1 MIQNASFRRKIVY
14 LTMIALLLLP
24 LYVIG
29 NPAKGDPSGLQ
40 SRPGGKLAQ
49 LRAEY
54 DLSQAELGDIDPT
67 SASMNLATLGLKGV
81 AAAILWGK
89 ANTYKK
95 TENWEALIAVVNQMS
110 KLQPHFIS
118 VWEFQSHNLSYNV
131 SVEHDDFRFRYQW
144 VKKGIDFLIKGTRY
158 NRREPRLF
166 HTVGW
171 YTGQKFGVADEHR
184 QFRRLYADDNDFHES
199 LSDYVPVDSE
209 ARGANGKPD
218 NWLTSKLWYDDA
230 YDLVDN
236 QGASL
241 RGKSAHIFFADNP
254 KAQMNFAQA
263 IEKEGYL
270 DEKAENAW
278 RKGLLEWEA
287 FGERVVPTTWGE
299 NIRLTDREAKARE
312 AQRYENELIS
322 LMPQI
327 REEMLASRR
336 ATLTD
341 EERAALA
348 KGLEQVTS
356 QEEAAAWYSG
366 RNKMTITNR
375 ELADRAPEAIR
386 AKAHRLASQALRT
399 STTIQRIV
407 NYRTQVNYEYW
418 RTRCQVEQ
426 LRETVEARN
435 LVFSAKE
442 KMDAALLEAAR
453 QDFEQAWDKWAIIFQ
468 QYPQL
473 LEDVVASDLTDDFR
487 RYVRLLDQLDEELPQ
502 EFKLM
507 EMLQGGP
514 GRQTEEAPTMP
525 SNDMGDF
532 GASAPLGSAESSSPA
547 PQDPP
552 AQDPAPKDENE

>member
-14 LTMIALLLLP
+14 LALIALLLLP
-24 LYVIG
+24 LYFIG
-29 NPAKGDPSGLQ
+29 NPAKGDPSNPQ

-54 DLSQAELGDIDPT
+54 DLSQAELGEIDPT

-89 ANTYKK
+89 ANNYKK

-118 VWEFQSHNLSYNV
+118 VWEFQSHNLAYNV
-131 SVEHDDFRFRYQW
+131 SVEHDDFRFRYSW
-144 VKKGIDFLIKGTRY
+144 VKKGIEFLIKGTRY

-184 QFRRLYADDNDFHES
+184 QFRRLYADDQDFHTF
-199 LSDYVPVDSE
+199 LSTYVPLDSE

-254 KAQMNFAQA
+254 KAQMNYAQA

-270 DEKAENAW
+270 DEKAESAW
-278 RKGLLEWEA
+278 RKGLAEWRE
-287 FGERVVPTTWGE
+287 FGERVVPTSWGE
-299 NIRLTDREAKARE
+299 NIRLIDREAKAQE
-312 AQRYENELIS
+312 AKRYENELIS
-322 LMPQI
+322 LMPKL
-327 REEMLASRR
+327 REEILAERR
-336 ATLTD
+336 ATLNELETSALTKSTEQVTSD
-341 EERAALA
+341 EERAA
-348 KGLEQVTS
+348 
-356 QEEAAAWYSG
+356 WISG
-366 RNKMTITNR
+366 KNKMTITNR
-375 ELADRAPEAIR
+375 ELANRAPEEIR
-386 AKAHRLASQALRT
+386 AKAHRLASQTA
-399 STTIQRIV
+399 TTATTLQRIIS
-407 NYRTQVNYEYW
+407 YRTQVNYEYW

-442 KMDAALLEAAR
+442 KMEVALLEDARKDYEAAW
-453 QDFEQAWDKWAIIFQ
+453 AKWAVIFQ
-468 QYPQL
+468 QYPEL
-473 LEDVVASDLTDDFR
+473 LEDVVASDLTEDFR
-487 RYVRLLDQLDEELPQ
+487 RYVQLLDQLDEKLPEDLELR
-502 EFKLM
+502 KLL
-507 EMLQGGP
+507 ESEQ
-514 GRQTEEAPTMP
+514 RQTAVDEPVMP
-525 SNDMGDF
+525 GDMG
-532 GASAPLGSAESSSPA
+532 GVEMSEQPEAAGNSSP
-547 PQDPP
+547 PP
-552 AQDPAPKDENE
+552 EDN